1 MEKEREQSGRQEET
15 AREWKATT
23 GLCGSGQAGAGVG
36 REGGREGPG
45 WTREAE
51 RNTGYGAVST
61 EAPVENKTR

>member
-1 MEKEREQSGRQEET
+1 MEVDRPELVWG
-15 AREWKATT
+15 
-23 GLCGSGQAGAGVG
+23 G